1 MHTSFFFVLVD
12 IRYKKTERPFNERES
27 GGGGNSKNLVL
38 TTCYLEKNEADGSL
52 RFGEVS
58 CWSKYTEL

>member
-1 MHTSFFFVLVD
+1 MHTSFFFVWVD
-12 IRYKKTERPFNERES
+12 IRYKKTESPFNERE

-38 TTCYLEKNEADGSL
+38 TTCYLEKHEADGSL

-58 CWSKYTEL
+58 CRSKYTEL